1 MYYTLFIDHSF
12 TAYMR
17 QGVNG
22 GFKFNA
28 QSLAGQMF
36 GPDGKTKVEPCHF
49 TATPC
54 DPADGNAP
62 VRVGV
67 LGKPDIVP
75 LGALLEAAGLSV

>member
-17 QGVNG
+17 QGVTG

-28 QSLAGQMF
+28 QSLSGRMV
-36 GPDGKTKVEPCHF
+36 GTDGKTEVDPCQF

-54 DPADGNAP
+54 DSADGNAG

-67 LGKPDIVP
+67 PGKPDIVP
-75 LGALLEAAGLSV
+75 LGALLEAAGLTV

>member
-28 QSLAGQMF
+28 QSLSGQMI
-36 GPDGKTKVEPCHF
+36 GTDGSRVEPCHF

-54 DPADGNAP
+54 NPGDPNAP

-67 LGKPDIVP
+67 VGKPDIVP
-75 LGALLEAAGLSV
+75 LGALLEAAGLTV